1 MVSMAFSPSI
11 LYKISLL
18 KLAHNK
24 TRTRLTSP
32 LIGYY
37 NGGKFEMDLSDWL
50 PTVKRFNS
58 V

>member
-18 KLAHNK
+18 KLVHNK

-37 NGGKFEMDLSDWL
+37 NGRKFEMDLYDWL